1 MEFQPDDEWQ
11 TAYVSSKAA
20 WEIDD
25 SQIDHSW
32 CEVRKL
38 DSQVAVH
45 VIPNETGYDRS
56 CSLKVYAKV
65 STAIASVTLTIKQSG
80 IYFELSVDKLSFTQF
95 GGSKPVSITASEN
108 IEEWEVTSYPSWC
121 KIEKGNYTFWVDV
134 DKNEG
139 EPREGTIT
147 VTAIT
152 KGRIPVDR
160 HLCVEQIS
168 SLCPDN
174 NHPHAIDLGLPSGTK
189 WCCCNVGA
197 STPEGYGGYY
207 AWGETKE
214 KSYYYFTTYAYYV
227 SNWGFIDIGSDIAG
241 TDYDAA
247 TVNMGASWR
256 MPNLTQITE
265 LYDNCSLQYTTLNDV
280 RGILV
285 TGPNGGQIFLPAA
298 GCFHATEYSFRG
310 AWGRYWS
317 SSCESHQTCAYTL
330 EFSSSY
336 SRCLQDSRDG
346 GLSVRAVRP

>member
-1 MEFQPDDEWQ
+1 M
-11 TAYVSSKAA
+11 
-20 WEIDD
+20 
-25 SQIDHSW
+25 
-32 CEVRKL
+32 
-38 DSQVAVH
+38 
-45 VIPNETGYDRS
+45 IPNETGYDRS

-65 STAIASVTLTIKQSG
+65 STAIAPVTLTIKQSG

-152 KGRIPVDR
+152 KGGIPVDR

-207 AWGETKE
+207 AWGETSE
-214 KSYYYFTTYAYYV
+214 RNVYNWDTYTYYGYDDTLGNYYWI
-227 SNWGFIDIGSDIAG
+227 NIGSDIAG
-241 TDYDAA
+241 TGYDAA
-247 TVNMGASWR
+247 TINMGAPWR
-256 MPNLTQITE
+256 MPSRIQIEELVNYCSRQWKWTQQ
-265 LYDNCSLQYTTLNDV
+265 NGVN
-280 RGILV
+280 GILV
-285 TGPNGGQIFLPAA
+285 TGPSGCQIFLPAA
-298 GCFHATEYSFRG
+298 G
-310 AWGRYWS
+310 GRFDFDLFNYNIMNGTLYIGSMGLYWS
-317 SSCESHQTCAYTL
+317 SSLSLTSDEYDAHSM
-330 EFSSSY
+330 EFNSAHWNRNSEG
-336 SRCLQDSRDG
+336 RIV